1 MILRVSQL
9 VGEFPEVAEM
19 DLNPL
24 KVLPPGRGCVALD
37 ARRGAGWC
45 G

>member
-1 MILRVSQL
+1 

-37 ARRGAGWC
+37 ARVLVRKA
-45 G
+45 